1 MMELLPGNTLITF
14 IKTKYPE
21 LSRELI
27 RINDSG
33 WSNLVLMVGEQFIF
47 RFPRTE
53 NAKKVLKMEQRIL
66 PGLSHFLP
74 LFVPNFVYSSGPGDG
89 IIHVGYP
96 IIKGIPLQKEVLNS
110 FTDKRREQLAQELG
124 GFLTALHTYPI
135 ENAFSYAF
143 DASGTRSTWQG
154 IYDRIKKNAFPYMDP
169 TLKGWT
175 DRVFTGF
182 LSDSD
187 SFKFSPCLLHNDF
200 KPEHIL
206 YDPEQKKLSGVI
218 DFGSMWVG
226 DPAYDFVGLHK
237 AYGEEFA
244 KKVIRSYGATVDHA
258 FFKRINDFYLKVT
271 SFWKL
276 FHGIETRNQD
286 MIQVA
291 LKKLQMIAQK
301 DIR

>member
-1 MMELLPGNTLITF
+1 MLPANSLITY
-14 IKTKYPE
+14 IKTKHPE

-33 WSNLVLMVGEQFIF
+33 WSNLVLVVGGRFIF

-53 NAKKVLKMEQRIL
+53 NAKKTLQLEQRIL
-66 PGLSHFLP
+66 PGLSNILP
-74 LFVPNFVYSSGPGDG
+74 VAIPHFVYSSSPADE
-89 IIHVGYP
+89 ITYVGYP
-96 IIKGIPLQKEVLNS
+96 ILKGIPLTNAVLIS
-110 FTDKRREQLAQELG
+110 FKDKQREQLAHDLG
-124 GFLTALHTYPI
+124 RFLTALHTYPI

-143 DASGTRSTWQG
+143 DTSGTRKTWQR
-154 IYDRIKKNAFPYMDP
+154 IYERIQNKAFPYMDSM
-169 TLKGWT
+169 LKAWT

-206 YDPEQKKLSGVI
+206 YDPEQKAISGVI

-237 AYGEEFA
+237 AYSEEFA
-244 KKVIRSYGATVDHA
+244 KTVIRSYGATVDQA
-258 FFKRINDFYLKVT
+258 FFKRINAFYLKVT

-276 FHGIETRNQD
+276 FHGIETRSPEL
-286 MIQVA
+286 IQSA
-291 LKKLQMIAQK
+291 LKKLQRIAQE
-301 DIR
+301 DSR